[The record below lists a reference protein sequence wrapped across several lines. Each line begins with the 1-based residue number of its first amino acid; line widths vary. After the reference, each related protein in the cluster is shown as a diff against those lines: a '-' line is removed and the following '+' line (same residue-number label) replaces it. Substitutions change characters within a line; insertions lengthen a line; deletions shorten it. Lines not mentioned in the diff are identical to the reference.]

1 MLRPTRSS
9 ARPLPRRPRLVFCD
23 VDGTLVTRDKRLTPA
38 VRGAV
43 SALAVRGIRFTV
55 ASARPP
61 FGLDHVIEPLGIDL
75 PITSFNG
82 GLVQRRRS
90 TALSEHLLPA
100 DIAREA
106 IAALWSERLEI
117 WAFTQTRWLCAG
129 TGSAYVGTERR
140 TLLAGPM
147 KVDSFEPE
155 IGALGKIVG
164 VSADTGFL
172 GHCEAKLAARFK
184 GRASVSRSQPYYLD
198 ITHVDATKARALRTV
213 ASACGVNIAAPS
225 AIGDGHNDIG
235 MLRAA
240 GIGIAMGN
248 ASEPVRQ
255 AADYVTSSNDEEGVA
270 LAIMHILARLDE
282 ETGPP

>member
-9 ARPLPRRPRLVFCD
+9 ARPLPRRPRLIFCD

-43 SALAVRGIRFTV
+43 SALAGRGINFTI

-61 FGLDHVIEPLGIDL
+61 FGLDHVVEPLGIT
-75 PITSFNG
+75 PPVTSFNG
-82 GLVQRRRS
+82 GLVQRRKDVS
-90 TALSEHLLPA
+90 LSQYLLPA

-129 TGSAYVGTERR
+129 TGSAYVATERR

-147 KVDSFEPE
+147 SVDTFEPE
-155 IGALGKIVG
+155 IESLGKIVG
-164 VSADTGFL
+164 VSADIGFL

-198 ITHVDATKARALRTV
+198 ITHVDARKERALRKV
-213 ASACGVNIAAPS
+213 AAVCGVGMSETI

-235 MLRAA
+235 MLQAA
-240 GIGIAMGN
+240 GVGIAMGN
-248 ASEPVRQ
+248 ASESVRQ
-255 AADYVTSSNDEEGVA
+255 AADYVTSSNDDEGVA

-282 ETGPP
+282 EAGPP